1 MSKNNQLKALFKNS
15 SKRVKK
21 TNGGKIKGD
30 YRKLIGNQKP
40 KSWLDVFLS
49 RFKKS
54 EKPPE
59 LKLGK
64 QAKLLLETKKQ
75 QNAPVKRKSRL
86 NEAFFGFIKYIFVA
100 PIVLLF
106 TPFRRMGQVSI
117 GVLSV
122 RSNYIKIAFI
132 IVFLGI
138 TFRFAQLQLIGADS
152 TFSLQNSSTSR
163 SGEIIIARRGQIFM
177 QDLSQNKVNIPLT
190 SSQLQID
197 IFVDAKNLQ
206 QLLEKGLNLYDTML
220 ELTSRVNLPFK
231 ETHDLVKNEISKDN
245 PTSNLVIGR
254 NVTEEQRN
262 FILFLRTGDLNKKFN
277 FQFWLGLNEKQT
289 RSYPQNKVLASAI
302 GYVPPFSVT
311 EAEIKNNL
319 SSCQA
324 MVDENN
330 FRQTSTREYMVGFYG
345 LEQKYC
351 SELGGLNGLRKFGFS
366 DTNSEKNVQNGA
378 DIFLTIDQ
386 NLQVKAEQILAE
398 AVAENTNQNGAPKD
412 GTVVVMEVKTGK
424 VRAMASYPTYDP
436 NDYQKYWAENPSS
449 FRNVATNVPYDT
461 GSVLKPITVA
471 AALNT
476 YQSGY
481 TENNVR
487 KGIDSNF
494 SFIDYNVKGKPYTE
508 LDGTTY
514 HIRNANGISY
524 AKYGKLGLKEIIRDS
539 INTGIADIVDKT
551 GARKLKEYY
560 EQQFKF
566 GQQTQIALPGDS
578 PGNITSF
585 TKDIGCPICYANFGF
600 GQGFNI
606 SPIQLMRA
614 YTPIANNGFLVEPYL
629 VEKISYKDGTVDD
642 GSSLNSIIPKKKQ
655 QQVLT
660 PTTSRLVTGYMQAM
674 IDEGFLGLT
683 KSIAA
688 VPGYQIAGKT
698 GTAEI
703 NRPYIKTDGQGKPIL
718 DQNNEPVMVSC
729 DYTCNRKR
737 GHYDHTFIGF
747 GPVKDPVYMVLVKLA
762 EPNPGQVRN
771 FSSDTVGKPFSQ
783 MMQYTLNYAGIP
795 KDF

>member
-1 MSKNNQLKALFKNS
+1 MSKNNLLKSLFKS
-15 SKRVKK
+15 SSKK
-21 TNGGKIKGD
+21 TNKTSSNKIKGD
-30 YRKLIGNQKP
+30 YRKLIGQTES
-40 KSWLDVFLS
+40 KSWFSNLLPK
-49 RFKKS
+49 FKKND
-54 EKPPE
+54 KPE
-59 LKLGK
+59 ALKLGK
-64 QAKLLLETKKQ
+64 KARYRLEQAKLQDT
-75 QNAPVKRKSRL
+75 PVKKKSKL
-86 NEAFFGFIKYIFVA
+86 NQAFLGFIKYIFIA
-100 PIVLLF
+100 PIILLF

-122 RSNYIKIAFI
+122 RSNYIKIAFV

-152 TFSLQNSSTSR
+152 TFSLQNATAST
-163 SGEIIIARRGQIFM
+163 SGEIVIARRGQIFM
-177 QDLSQNKVNIPLT
+177 QDLSQNKLNIPLT

-206 QLLEKGLNLYDTML
+206 QLLEKGMNLYDAVL
-220 ELTSRVNLPFK
+220 ELSSRINLPFK
-231 ETHDLVKNEISKDN
+231 ETYDRIKAEITIDK

-254 NVTEEQRN
+254 NVSEEQRN
-262 FILFLRTGDLNKKFN
+262 YVLYLRSGDLNKQYN
-277 FQFWLGLNEKQT
+277 FQFWLGLTEKQT

-302 GYVPPFSVT
+302 GYVPPFSVP
-311 EAEIKNNL
+311 ESEIKSNL
-319 SSCQA
+319 GSCQA

-366 DTNSEKNVQNGA
+366 DSNSEKNVQNGA
-378 DIFLTIDQ
+378 DLYLTIDQ
-386 NLQVKAEQILAE
+386 NLQVKAEQILAQ
-398 AVAENTNQNGAPKD
+398 AVAETTNQNGAPKD

-424 VRAMASYPTYDP
+424 IRAMASYPAYDP
-436 NDYQKYWAENPSS
+436 NEYQKYWAENPAS
-449 FRNVATNVPYDT
+449 FRNVATNVSYDT

-487 KGIDSNF
+487 KGIDPSF
-494 SFIDYNVKGKPYTE
+494 TFIDYNTKGKPYTE

-514 HIRNANGISY
+514 YIQNANGVSY
-524 AKYGKLGLKEIIRDS
+524 SKYGKLGIKEIIRDS

-566 GQQTQIALPGDS
+566 GQQTAIALPGDS
-578 PGNITSF
+578 TGNITSF

-614 YTPIANNGFLVEPYL
+614 YTAIANNGFLVEPYL
-629 VEKISYKDGTVDD
+629 VEKIAYKDGTVDD

-655 QQVLT
+655 QQVIT
-660 PTTSRLVTGYMQAM
+660 PTTSKLVTSYMQAM
-674 IDEGFLGLT
+674 VEEGYLGIT
-683 KSIAA
+683 KSLAS

-703 NRPYIKTDGQGKPIL
+703 NRPYVKTDGQGKPVL
-718 DQNNEPVMVSC
+718 DEKGQPVMVPC
-729 DYTCNRKR
+729 DYSCNRKR
-737 GHYDHTFIGF
+737 GYYDHTFIGF
-747 GPVKDPVYMVLVKLA
+747 GPVKDPAYMVLVKLA